1 MSRFDHYFQ
10 MNVGDVIE
18 YTLEKATE
26 IPSIEN
32 YLRVDVMHI
41 VGK

>member
-1 MSRFDHYFQ
+1 VLSLVFFMGGY
-10 MNVGDVIE
+10 
-18 YTLEKATE
+18 A
-26 IPSIEN
+26 IEN